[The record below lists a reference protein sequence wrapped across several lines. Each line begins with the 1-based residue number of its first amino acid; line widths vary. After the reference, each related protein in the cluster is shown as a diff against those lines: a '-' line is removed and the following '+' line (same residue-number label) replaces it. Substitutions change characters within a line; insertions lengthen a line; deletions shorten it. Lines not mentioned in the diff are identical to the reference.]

1 MPEAVDVA
9 AWRAI
14 LAEVRRERPDLAS
27 VLAHASPLTVGPGSV
42 ELAYDPH
49 SFLAE
54 RAQKEPALSLLTKLV
69 HAHFGAETPI
79 SIRHDPRAGELATVA
94 WLDES
99 ERHARLQRARKA
111 IADHPLVQAAVE
123 ALGAELR
130 EVRLPAEDEA

>member
-1 MPEAVDVA
+1 MPAAVDAA

-27 VLAHASPLTVGPGSV
+27 VLAHASPLAVGPASV
-42 ELAYDPH
+42 ELVYDPH

-54 RAQKEPALSLLTKLV
+54 RAQNEPALALLTKLV
-69 HAHFGAETPI
+69 RAHFEAETSI
-79 SIRHDPRAGELATVA
+79 EIRHDPRASELATVA

-111 IADHPLVQAAVE
+111 IAEHPLVRAAVD

-130 EVRLPAEDEA
+130 EVRLPADDEA